1 MNTPV
6 PRKDKDNATILVV
19 DDNITNLRLLAAI
32 LTQNGYTVKI
42 ATSALAGL
50 RYLKQFQTDLILL
63 DIKMPHIDGYQ
74 FCIWLKSHQA
84 TKDIPII
91 FLSGTQ
97 QSIAKI
103 KAFSVGG
110 ADFIAKPFQSIDV
123 LARIEHQL
131 QLAYL
136 QRQLRDQNKILAA
149 EVKRRQET
157 EALLLSQAS
166 QLRSEVKKRQ
176 HMEELLRL
184 RNIRLTRQANIDDLT
199 QVANRRHFD
208 QYLAREISRA
218 CTSGCPLSLVLCD
231 VDFFKKYNDY
241 YGHQG
246 GDKCLNVVA
255 QTLADVVNLPGD
267 LVARYGGE
275 EFALIL
281 PDTYKDAAIEVVR
294 AVQKSIAELKLEH
307 KASEISDYI
316 TISFGGC
323 TLLPGERSSG
333 RILIKNADQALYD
346 AKRKGRSRV
355 CWYDE
360 AES

>member
-1 MNTPV
+1 MNTLV
-6 PRKDKDNATILVV
+6 SREDNATILVV
-19 DDNITNLRLLAAI
+19 DDNITNLRLLTAI
-32 LTQNGYTVKI
+32 LSQHGYTVKI
-42 ATSALAGL
+42 AKSALAGL
-50 RYLKQFQTDLILL
+50 RHLKQCQTDLILL

-74 FCIWLKSHQA
+74 FCIWLKSHPT
-84 TKDIPII
+84 TKNIPII

-136 QRQLRDQNKILAA
+136 QRQLRDKNKILAA
-149 EVKRRQET
+149 EVKRRQKI
-157 EALLLSQAS
+157 EALLLSQKA
-166 QLRSEVKKRQ
+166 QLKKEIKQRQ

-208 QYLAREISRA
+208 HCLVREISRA
-218 CTSGCPLSLVLCD
+218 HTSGCPLSLVLCD
-231 VDFFKKYNDY
+231 IDFFKKYNDY

-246 GDKCLNVVA
+246 GDKCLNIVA

-281 PDTYKDAAIEVVR
+281 PDTYMDAAIEVVHC
-294 AVQKSIAELKLEH
+294 VQRTIAELKLEH
-307 KASEISDYI
+307 QASEISNYI

-323 TLLPGERSSG
+323 TLLPGDCSDAQS
-333 RILIKNADQALYD
+333 LIKNADQALYD
-346 AKRKGRSRV
+346 AKRRGRSQVRW
-355 CWYDE
+355 CHE
-360 AES
+360 NRH